1 MNNKTTDLIIQK
13 TFNATIDRVWQALT
27 DPEQMKQWY
36 FDLPGFKAEVG
47 YEFSF
52 VVSNDKHEWSHLC
65 KVTEVKPKKLL
76 AYTWRYDGYSG
87 DSLVRFELFGEGDKT
102 RLVLTHS
109 GLHTFP
115 ADAEALKREN
125 FEKGWDEIINTSLAK
140 FLEEQK

>member
-1 MNNKTTDLIIQK
+1 MNNNPNDVIIEK
-13 TFNATIDRVWQALT
+13 TFNAPIDRVWQALT
-27 DPEQMKQWY
+27 DPKQMKQWY

-52 VVSNDKHEWSHLC
+52 LAGDDKQKWLHLC
-65 KVTEVKPKKLL
+65 KVTAVKPKKLI
-76 AYTWRYDGYSG
+76 AYTWRYDGYAG

-115 ADAEALKREN
+115 AEVAALKREN